1 MMTWLYEFLLK
12 LSITAAQKICKEEV
26 EQVDV
31 WFKSGKQVCL
41 MSRDSAQQLKRVA
54 ENLRD
59 EWTPEQVD
67 RLKTAIISIRKDE
80 LNG

>member
-1 MMTWLYEFLLK
+1 MTWLYEMLLK
-12 LSITAAQKICKEEV
+12 LSMTAAQKIYKEDV

-41 MSRDSAQQLKRVA
+41 MSRGSAQQLKRVA

-67 RLKTAIISIRKDE
+67 RLKAAITSIRKDE
-80 LNG
+80 ANG

>member
-1 MMTWLYEFLLK
+1 MTWLYEMLLK
-12 LSITAAQKICKEEV
+12 LSITAAQKIYKEDV

-67 RLKTAIISIRKDE
+67 RLKDAITSIRKDE
-80 LNG
+80 ANG

>member
-1 MMTWLYEFLLK
+1 MTWLYELLLK
-12 LSITAAQKICKEEV
+12 LSMTAVQKIYKEDV

-31 WFKSGKQVCL
+31 WFKNGKKVCL
-41 MSRDSAQQLKRVA
+41 MTRDSAQQLKRVA

-67 RLKTAIISIRKDE
+67 RLKAAITSIRKDE
-80 LNG
+80 ANG

>member
-1 MMTWLYEFLLK
+1 MTWLYELLLK
-12 LSITAAQKICKEEV
+12 LSMTAVQKIYKGDV

-31 WFKSGKQVCL
+31 WFKNGKQVCL
-41 MSRDSAQQLKRVA
+41 MSRDSAQQRKRVA
-54 ENLRD
+54 ENFRD

-67 RLKTAIISIRKDE
+67 RLKAAITSIRKDE

>member
-1 MMTWLYEFLLK
+1 MTWLYEMLLK
-12 LSITAAQKICKEEV
+12 LSMTAAKKIYNEDV

-31 WFKSGKQVCL
+31 WFKSGRQVCL
-41 MSRDSAQQLKRVA
+41 MSIDSAQQLKRVA

-59 EWTPEQVD
+59 EWTPEQVE
-67 RLKTAIISIRKDE
+67 RLKAAITSIRKDE

>member
-1 MMTWLYEFLLK
+1 MMTWLYEMLLK
-12 LSITAAQKICKEEV
+12 LSITAAQKIYKEDI

-41 MSRDSAQQLKRVA
+41 MSRNSAQQLKRVA

-67 RLKTAIISIRKDE
+67 RLKAAITSIRKDE

>member
-1 MMTWLYEFLLK
+1 MAWLYELLLK
-12 LSITAAQKICKEEV
+12 LSMTAVKKIYKEDV

-31 WFKSGKQVCL
+31 WFKNGKQVCL

-67 RLKTAIISIRKDE
+67 RLKAAITSIRKDE

>member
-1 MMTWLYEFLLK
+1 MTWLYEMLLK
-12 LSITAAQKICKEEV
+12 LSITAAQKIYKEDF

-59 EWTPEQVD
+59 EWTPKQVD
-67 RLKTAIISIRKDE
+67 RLKDAITSIRKDE
-80 LNG
+80 AND

>member
-1 MMTWLYEFLLK
+1 MMTWLYEMLLK
-12 LSITAAQKICKEEV
+12 LSMTAAQNIYKEEV

-59 EWTPEQVD
+59 EWTPEQID
-67 RLKTAIISIRKDE
+67 RLKAAITSIRKDE
-80 LNG
+80 ANG

>member
-1 MMTWLYEFLLK
+1 MTWLYEMLLK
-12 LSITAAQKICKEEV
+12 LSMTAAKKIYKEDV

-31 WFKSGKQVCL
+31 WFKSGRQVCL

-67 RLKTAIISIRKDE
+67 RLKTAITSIRKDE
-80 LNG
+80 ANG

>member
-1 MMTWLYEFLLK
+1 MTWLYEMLLK
-12 LSITAAQKICKEEV
+12 LSMTAAQNIYKEEV

-59 EWTPEQVD
+59 EWTPEQID
-67 RLKTAIISIRKDE
+67 RLKAAITSIRKDE
-80 LNG
+80 ANG

>member
-1 MMTWLYEFLLK
+1 MTWFYEILLK
-12 LSITAAQKICKEEV
+12 LSITAAQKIYKEEV

-67 RLKTAIISIRKDE
+67 RLKAAITSIRKDE

>member
-1 MMTWLYEFLLK
+1 MMTWLYEMLLK
-12 LSITAAQKICKEEV
+12 LSMTAAKKIYNEDV

-31 WFKSGKQVCL
+31 WFKSGRQVCL
-41 MSRDSAQQLKRVA
+41 MSIDSAQQLKRVA

-59 EWTPEQVD
+59 EWTPEQVE
-67 RLKTAIISIRKDE
+67 RLKAAITSIRKDE

>member
-1 MMTWLYEFLLK
+1 MTWVYELLLK
-12 LSITAAQKICKEEV
+12 LSITAAKKIYKEEV

-31 WFKSGKQVCL
+31 WFKSGKKVCL

-67 RLKTAIISIRKDE
+67 RLKDAITSIRKDE

>member
-1 MMTWLYEFLLK
+1 MTWLYELLLK
-12 LSITAAQKICKEEV
+12 LSITAAKKIYKEEV

-31 WFKSGKQVCL
+31 WFKGGKQVCL

-67 RLKTAIISIRKDE
+67 RLKAAITSIRKDE
-80 LNG
+80 DNG

>member
-1 MMTWLYEFLLK
+1 MMTWLYKMLLK
-12 LSITAAQKICKEEV
+12 LSMTAAQKIYKEEV

-31 WFKSGKQVCL
+31 WLKSGKQVCL
-41 MSRDSAQQLKRVA
+41 MSRDSAQQLKRVS

-67 RLKTAIISIRKDE
+67 RLKAAITSIRKDE

>member
-1 MMTWLYEFLLK
+1 MTWLYEMLLK
-12 LSITAAQKICKEEV
+12 LSITAAQKIYKEDI

-41 MSRDSAQQLKRVA
+41 MSRNSAQQLKRVA

-67 RLKTAIISIRKDE
+67 RLKAAITSIRKDE